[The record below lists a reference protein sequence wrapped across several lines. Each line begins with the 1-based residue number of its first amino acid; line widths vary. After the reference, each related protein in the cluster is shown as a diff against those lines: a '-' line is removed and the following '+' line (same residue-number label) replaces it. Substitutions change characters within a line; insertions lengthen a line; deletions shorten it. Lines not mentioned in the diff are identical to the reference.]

1 MNASP
6 AMHVPLPPG
15 MTVLERGW
23 LSANNI
29 VFAAQ
34 AGDAE
39 GAAVIDTGYVAHS
52 AQTLALIEST
62 LAGQPLAR
70 ILNTHLHSDHCGG
83 NAALQQAYPQVQT
96 FIAPGQAEQ
105 VRNWDETALS
115 YAPTGQECPR
125 FAITGLLQPGSTVR
139 LSGRD
144 WQIHAAPGHDPHSVI
159 LFEPDSRILISA
171 DALWENGFGV
181 VFPEIEGIAAFDEV
195 AATLDVIER
204 LEPRLVVPGHGG
216 LFGDVQAALGI
227 ARKRLAGFVQAPER
241 HASYAAKVLLKYK
254 LLEWQSI
261 RVQELQSWVHA
272 TPYFGTLHQSY
283 FGAQTAQQWLDS
295 LIESLV
301 ASGAAELRRDAAG
314 VPILL
319 NQ

>member
-1 MNASP
+1 MTPPSP
-6 AMHVPLPPG
+6 IPLPPG

-39 GAAVIDTGYVAHS
+39 GAAVIDTGYVTHS
-52 AQTLALIEST
+52 AQTLALIDNT
-62 LAGQPLAR
+62 LEGRPLAR

-83 NAALQQAYPQVQT
+83 NAALQQAYPLVQT
-96 FIAPGQAEQ
+96 LIPPGQAEP
-105 VRNWDETALS
+105 VRHWDEAALS

-159 LFEPDSRILISA
+159 LFEPGSRTLISA

-181 VFPEIEGIAAFDEV
+181 VFPEIEGMAAFDEV
-195 AATLDVIER
+195 GATLDVIES
-204 LEPRLVVPGHGG
+204 LQPSVVVPGHGSA
-216 LFGDVQAALGI
+216 FTDVQAALAV
-227 ARKRLAGFVQAPER
+227 ARKRLAGFVESPKR

-254 LLEWQSI
+254 LLEWQTISLPDLSRWI
-261 RVQELQSWVHA
+261 HA

-295 LIESLV
+295 LVQSLV
-301 ASGAAELRRDAAG
+301 ASGAAQLQRSEDQS
-314 VPILL
+314 PLL
-319 NQ
+319 HNL